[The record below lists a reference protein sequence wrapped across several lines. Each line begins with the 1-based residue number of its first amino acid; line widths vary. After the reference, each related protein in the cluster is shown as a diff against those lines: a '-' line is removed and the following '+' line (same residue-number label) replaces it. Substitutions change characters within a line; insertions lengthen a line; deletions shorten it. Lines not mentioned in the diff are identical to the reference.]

1 MAKKAPIPLKKRPG
15 RTGKKGG
22 QFGNVNAQVHG
33 AFSQIDV
40 KKIDGRTRE
49 GKTIHAARNLLI
61 SAIGGDPTPQESIL
75 IDRVVFKM
83 LRCTLYEMATL
94 QGQTGGGSD
103 HIYLAWANSLR
114 LDLQAL
120 GLVRKT
126 KQVVDLT
133 NYLDEHAVQISK

>member
-1 MAKKAPIPLKKRPG
+1 MVKPPVPLKKRQSK
-15 RTGKKGG
+15 TGKKGG
-22 QFGNVNAQVHG
+22 QYGNTNSQKHG
-33 AFSQIDV
+33 AFAQIDLR
-40 KKIDGRTRE
+40 KIDLRTRE
-49 GKTIHAARNLLI
+49 AKNLAAAKDLLI
-61 SAIGGDPTPQESIL
+61 AALGGDPTPQESIL

-120 GLVRKT
+120 GLSRKT
-126 KQVVDLT
+126 KSVMDLT
-133 NYLDEHAVQISK
+133 NYLDTHAAQISK